1 MEPDISIL
9 RKTGHFYF
17 ALTRICS
24 NLLYWGGETTAQE
37 GPATD
42 KHVPGQVC
50 PNTRCSCRFGRAKVL
65 TVAYNKFRLGEDDG
79 FVAVNK
85 DAIFDVPAHGAR

>member
-1 MEPDISIL
+1 VEPDISIL

-24 NLLYWGGETTAQE
+24 VWKAIERARKFGSGLNALQEKYRAGFGANASTLGYNNL
-37 GPATD
+37 
-42 KHVPGQVC
+42 
-50 PNTRCSCRFGRAKVL
+50 
-65 TVAYNKFRLGEDDG
+65 RLGEDDG

-85 DAIFDVPAHGAR
+85 DAVFNVPAHSA